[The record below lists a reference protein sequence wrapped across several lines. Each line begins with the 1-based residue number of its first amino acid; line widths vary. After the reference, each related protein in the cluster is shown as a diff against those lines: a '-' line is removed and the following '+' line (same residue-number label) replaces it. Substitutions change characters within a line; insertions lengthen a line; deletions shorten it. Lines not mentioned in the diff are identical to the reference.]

1 MSPAERRR
9 TYLEVLN
16 GLREVLAVNN
26 DSDPWLERRR
36 NALITAEILF
46 NDKSPADVAVL
57 YAPLLNADDALLPLL
72 LSREGEFEKRR
83 VALAK
88 KLTDLVLSSGMA
100 GAAALPRY
108 RQFLAAMDGLLPAPA
123 AAESGN
129 SALRG
134 TVLFLALLAPLA
146 WLAAAVPGGL
156 WPGVEFLAG
165 GGPASWWENT
175 WLGPLVLAMAPLAV
189 PGSPRGGDAGGLLH
203 PSFVAHD
210 LGVWQIL
217 RDQKNLPQPKALLLI
232 DLHSAASQHNILNQ
246 SQSLLI
252 QIFLQFQWMKISY
265 LFVHK
270 IILPYQAP
278 KEKPHYTHVDRN
290 NKDLHQS

>member
-1 MSPAERRR
+1 MERELDAMHADELRAERAAERARAALGPGSARWPGMSPAERRR

-175 WLGPLVLAMAPLAV
+175 WLGPLVLPMARATQFTVNTVDGMYGPMDEKTALAV
-189 PGSPRGGDAGGLLH
+189 VTSR
-203 PSFVAHD
+203 VAH
-210 LGVWQIL
+210 GEKVQVFRMIPCSVSMAI
-217 RDQKNLPQPKALLLI
+217 NLSPPKRPYKTRQPK
-232 DLHSAASQHNILNQ
+232 
-246 SQSLLI
+246 
-252 QIFLQFQWMKISY
+252 
-265 LFVHK
+265 
-270 IILPYQAP
+270 P
-278 KEKPHYTHVDRN
+278 
-290 NKDLHQS
+290 